1 MITPIEPVS
10 PEQVE
15 RALRDLAPEERGC
28 VARYV
33 EALRL
38 ERQSDAQ
45 LRSAQETM
53 QLADDAHQK
62 ASIALAQASAKL
74 SELIAKH
81 ASSGSQ
87 P

>member
-1 MITPIEPVS
+1 MIEAIVDMT

-15 RALRDLAPEERGC
+15 RALRELAPEERGC

-33 EALRL
+33 AALRN
-38 ERQSDAQ
+38 ERAADAD
-45 LRSAQETM
+45 LRNAQANV
-53 QLADDAHQK
+53 QRADDAHQK
-62 ASIALAQASAKL
+62 TAVALAQASAKL

-81 ASSGSQ
+81 AASGSQ